1 MSWAA
6 ANLPVVKESY
16 AARFADLLEGVAAR
30 ARSLTVD
37 RIDRGIVL
45 ATFGMAAAALILAAL
60 IMVSVALFRLLAVAT
75 GVTGAYAVFGTLFLA
90 AGWWSWRKSRQVV
103 EEAAPGGS
111 E

>member
-1 MSWAA
+1 M
-6 ANLPVVKESY
+6 KESY

-45 ATFGMAAAALILAAL
+45 ATFGMAAVALILAAL

-75 GVTGAYAVFGTLFLA
+75 GVTGAYAVIGTLFLA
-90 AGWWSWRKSRQVV
+90 AGWWSWRKSRRVV
-103 EEAAPGGS
+103 EEAPPGES